1 MTSHPGGISDQP
13 RRWEVRHREVLGTGV
28 ISSFVDEAVVTPSGE
43 TIQRQFLTHPG
54 AVCVVAWDED
64 ADTIACLHQ
73 YRHPVGMELVE
84 IPAGLL
90 DEDGEEWLHA
100 AQRELAEEAE
110 LAAERWHVLVDVCP
124 TAGACQESQ
133 RIYLARGLTH
143 ADRPEG
149 FELEG
154 EEAEMTW
161 EWLDR
166 AALVDAVLQGR
177 CQSQSLVTGLLALE
191 TARLSGRLDS
201 LRTPDAHWPIRG

>member
-1 MTSHPGGISDQP
+1 MTTQPGSISDEP
-13 RRWEVRHREVLGTGV
+13 RRWEVRHRDVLGTGV
-28 ISSFVDEAVVTPSGE
+28 ISSFVDEAVVTPSGN

-54 AVCVVAWDED
+54 AVCVVAWDE
-64 ADTIACLHQ
+64 ATDTIACLHQ

-100 AQRELAEEAE
+100 AQRELAEEVE
-110 LAAERWHVLVDVCP
+110 LAAEQWQVLVDVCP

-133 RIYLARGLTH
+133 RIYLGRGLTH
-143 ADRPEG
+143 TDRPKG
-149 FELEG
+149 FEPEG
-154 EEAEMTW
+154 EELEMTW

-166 AALVDAVLQGR
+166 GALVDAVLQGR

-191 TARLSGRLDS
+191 TARLTGRLDS
-201 LRTPDAHWPIRG
+201 LRTPDAPWPIRG